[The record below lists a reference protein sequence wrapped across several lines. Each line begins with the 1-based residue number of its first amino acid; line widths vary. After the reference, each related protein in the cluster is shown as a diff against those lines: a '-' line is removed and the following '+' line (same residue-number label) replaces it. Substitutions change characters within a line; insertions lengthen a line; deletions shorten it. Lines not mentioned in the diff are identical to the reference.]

1 MDYLCAAS
9 GLNEEEVLAKLQGA
23 ISLNPREYTPID
35 GNAILQ
41 AAEQFRKRDG
51 QRQGRLPLPI
61 LNALE
66 SLSRIDWRTLLHEFL
81 DFEIDDYSFL
91 PPDRRFA
98 DADFFLPDFN
108 GVSER
113 MEGVAVLID
122 VSGSIGDEE
131 LSEFFQ
137 ELLAIIDS
145 FRGKVEFYAGLFDV
159 ELSGLSKITARR
171 DIKKIKGQ
179 GRGGT
184 SLEKPLVQLFG
195 QLKDVDLKAIV
206 VLTDGYLDFL
216 SPKEFL
222 SLPVLWVLNNNEIS
236 SSPIC

>member
-1 MDYLCAAS
+1 MRKRFWLS
-9 GLNEEEVLAKLQGA
+9 SKGQSSSTQG
-23 ISLNPREYTPID
+23 NTPID

-137 ELLAIIDS
+137 ELLAIINS

-159 ELSGLSKITARR
+159 ELSGLSKITAMR

-179 GRGGT
+179 GRGET

-206 VLTDGYLDFL
+206 VLTDGYLDF
-216 SPKEFL
+216 SPPKSFVP
-222 SLPVLWVLNNNEIS
+222 SRS
-236 SSPIC
+236 FGS

>member
-1 MDYLCAAS
+1 MRKRFWLS
-9 GLNEEEVLAKLQGA
+9 FKEQSSSTQG
-23 ISLNPREYTPID
+23 NTPID

-137 ELLAIIDS
+137 ELLAIINS

-159 ELSGLSKITARR
+159 ELSGLSKITAMR

-179 GRGGT
+179 GRGET
-184 SLEKPLVQLFG
+184 SLEKPLIQLFG

-216 SPKEFL
+216 SPKEFH
-222 SLPVLWVLNNNEIS
+222 SLPVLWVINNNEITPS
-236 SSPIC
+236 HGRIARMTKS